1 MFNSSWPHGLQYSRL
16 LFPPLSPRIC
26 QNSYLLN
33 WWWHSTT
40 SSSVIFSLFLESFL
54 VSGSF
59 PMSWLFTLGSCSH
72 QYLSFSISPSNEY
85 WGLISFRIDWFDLL
99 ALESPSTPQ
108 LKNINSSRLSLLYGP
123 TLTSVHD
130 YWKNHTLD
138 YMDLCRQSDVS
149 TF

>member
-40 SSSVIFSLFLESFL
+40 SSSVIFPLFLESFP

-85 WGLISFRIDWFDLL
+85 WGLISFRIDWFNFL
-99 ALESPSTPQ
+99 AVQGT
-108 LKNINSSRLSLLYGP
+108 LKSLLQHCNSKASILWP
-123 TLTSVHD
+123 SAFFMVQHD
-130 YWKNHTLD
+130 YWKNCSFD

-149 TF
+149 AF

>member
-26 QNSYLLN
+26 QNSYPLN

-40 SSSVIFSLFLESFL
+40 SSSVIFSLFLESFP

-99 ALESPSTPQ
+99 AVWGTQIILPCFAFFMVQVSHLYMTTGKTIALTIWTFVS
-108 LKNINSSRLSLLYGP
+108 KVMSLL
-123 TLTSVHD
+123 
-130 YWKNHTLD
+130 
-138 YMDLCRQSDVS
+138 
-149 TF
+149 F